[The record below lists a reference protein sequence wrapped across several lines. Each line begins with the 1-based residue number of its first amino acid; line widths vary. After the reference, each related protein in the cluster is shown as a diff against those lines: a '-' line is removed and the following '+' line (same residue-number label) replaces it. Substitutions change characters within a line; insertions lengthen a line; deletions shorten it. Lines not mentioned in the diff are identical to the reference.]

1 MKYDVKTIM
10 ALVDHSSLKPWATE
24 SDIKRLMDEA
34 AAFGNAAVCIEP
46 INAAFARNYRD
57 RMKYRFK
64 IDTVIDFPFG
74 NQTTDSRV
82 MLIDKASSLSEE
94 VDIVVQIPLVKA
106 GKFDLIEKDAES
118 VVKEAH
124 RNGMII
130 KIITEDAYTTVD
142 EKTKIYSIIVQSGA
156 DFIKTGTGFE
166 DGNYASSIG
175 NVTGALPENVRIMSE
190 IARDHGSKIGI
201 KAAGGIRTYDQ
212 IVKIIENSG
221 RDPLPEKIRIGTSS
235 TSKIYDEMI
244 KSK

>member
-10 ALVDHSSLKPWATE
+10 ALVDHSSLKPWAAE

-34 AAFGNAAVCIEP
+34 STFGNTAVCIEP
-46 INAAFARNYRD
+46 VNAAFARNYRD
-57 RMKYRFK
+57 RMKYRVK

-74 NQTTDSRV
+74 NQSTDSRSL
-82 MLIDKASSLSEE
+82 LIGKAASASEE
-94 VDIVVQIPLVKA
+94 VDIVVQMPLVKA
-106 GKFDLIEKDAES
+106 GKFDLIEKDTES

-124 RNGMII
+124 RNGLVI
-130 KIITEDAYTTVD
+130 KIITEDAYTTVE
-142 EKTKIYSIIVQSGA
+142 EKRKLYSLIVQSEA

-166 DGNYASSIG
+166 DRNYAESIG

-190 IARDHGSKIGI
+190 IAKDYGSKIGI

-221 RDPLPEKIRIGTSS
+221 RDPVPEKIRIGASS

-244 KSK
+244 RK